1 MLEIAINQ
9 FITYTAISLTSISIR
24 LVMCSTAL
32 QKITKGMTN
41 RTTKTVKYNIQ
52 KLRHLFRM
60 RHRRANYL
68 PCRTTDIIIA
78 ITCIICINRIDV
90 IGSALPTVI

>member
-41 RTTKTVKYNIQ
+41 RTITNC
-52 KLRHLFRM
+52 
-60 RHRRANYL
+60 NYL
-68 PCRTTDIIIA
+68 SHSHCCHWISIADIIMWFVQCPSVCLFCK
-78 ITCIICINRIDV
+78 ITML
-90 IGSALPTVI
+90 AL